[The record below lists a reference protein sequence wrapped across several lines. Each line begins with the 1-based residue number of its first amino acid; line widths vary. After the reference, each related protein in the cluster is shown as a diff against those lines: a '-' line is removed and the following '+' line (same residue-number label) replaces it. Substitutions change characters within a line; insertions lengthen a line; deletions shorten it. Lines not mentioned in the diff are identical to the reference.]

1 MFCRKTLLVVASIL
15 HILQS
20 AETPLT
26 PKTPSRPPTLPDEAF
41 VLVDYT
47 RPILPFTDA
56 SEYGS
61 YLAAHQL
68 ALRNIS
74 CTAKNTPSVVF
85 NDLAKVALFVDV
97 VQRARQASTTKLDLF
112 GLTVD
117 LEDVD
122 NLQYLF
128 MGTAYVARRLGVKR
142 WLREVLRTIFILGG
156 LLFCAALNLG
166 EGSEAVDAA
175 IAVVLQPCRSRR
187 SSIVRIHR
195 KPRQARRQACAMAR
209 TCRRLVCS
217 VIRYLDARLLL
228 MTVLSFEIPPVHL
241 ASALVLD
248 GTAFSGLTASLC
260 RTISLQVQFYRQAR
274 RRAYALACNSIRLVN
289 SVVRYLDVRLL
300 LMTVLSFNI
309 PMVHLACALLLDG
322 TAVHVLATKIPIF
335 RHIPDDLSSTPVI
348 KARRAKKRYKRGRK
362 TKPQ

>member
-1 MFCRKTLLVVASIL
+1 MFLRKSFLVVASLL

-26 PKTPSRPPTLPDEAF
+26 PKTPSRLPTLPDEAF

-74 CTAKNTPSVVF
+74 CTARNTPSVVF
-85 NDLAKVALFVDV
+85 NDLAKVARFVDV

-117 LEDVD
+117 LEDIE
-122 NLQYLF
+122 NAQYLF
-128 MGTAYVARRLGVKR
+128 MGTTYVARRLGVKR

-156 LLFCAALNLG
+156 LLFSAALNLG
-166 EGSEAVDAA
+166 EGAEAVDAA
-175 IAVVLQPCRSRR
+175 IVVVLRACRTRR
-187 SSIVRIHR
+187 PSTVKLNR
-195 KPRQARRQACAMAR
+195 PARRRTYTTAR
-209 TCRRLVCS
+209 KCRRLVQS
-217 VIRYLDARLLL
+217 VVRYLDARLLL

-248 GTAFSGLTASLC
+248 GTAVSGLAASVC
-260 RTISLQVQFYRQAR
+260 RSISLQVQFYRQAR
-274 RRAYALACNSIRLVN
+274 RRACAMALKSIRLVYT
-289 SVVRYLDVRLL
+289 VMRYLDVRLL

-309 PMVHLACALLLDG
+309 PMVHLVCALLIDG
-322 TAVHVLATKIPIF
+322 TALRVLATKIPNF
-335 RHIPDDLSSTPVI
+335 RHIPDDLSLTHVI